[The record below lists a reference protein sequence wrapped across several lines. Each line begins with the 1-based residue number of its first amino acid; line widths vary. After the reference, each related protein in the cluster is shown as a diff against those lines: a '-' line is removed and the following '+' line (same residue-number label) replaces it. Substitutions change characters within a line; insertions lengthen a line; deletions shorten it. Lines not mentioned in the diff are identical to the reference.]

1 LQREL
6 DELVKELLDKISSYN
21 LFNYL
26 FPGILF
32 VVILGKFTHYS
43 LVQEN
48 LVLGV
53 FVYYFV
59 GLIISRVGSLVVE
72 PLLKKLSFLVFA
84 DYAEFVKASRVDA
97 KIEVLSELNNM
108 YRALVA
114 MLLSLVAVKVYE
126 ALALRFQIGDRASI
140 TILTL
145 VLLFMFLFAYRKQT
159 EYIRKRI
166 KAANP

>member
-1 LQREL
+1 M
-6 DELVKELLDKISSYN
+6 KELLDKISSYN

-32 VVILGKFTHYS
+32 VVILSKFTHYS

-59 GLIISRVGSLVVE
+59 GLIISRVGSLIVE
-72 PLLKKLSFLVFA
+72 PFLKKVKFLMFA
-84 DYAEFVKASRVDA
+84 DYAEFVKASRADA
-97 KIEVLSELNNM
+97 KIDVLSEENNM
-108 YRALVA
+108 YRTLIA
-114 MLLSLVAVKVYE
+114 MLLSLVAVRVYE
-126 ALALRFQIGDRASI
+126 AFAIRFQIGDRTSI

-159 EYIRKRI
+159 EYITKRI
-166 KAANP
+166 KSAAP